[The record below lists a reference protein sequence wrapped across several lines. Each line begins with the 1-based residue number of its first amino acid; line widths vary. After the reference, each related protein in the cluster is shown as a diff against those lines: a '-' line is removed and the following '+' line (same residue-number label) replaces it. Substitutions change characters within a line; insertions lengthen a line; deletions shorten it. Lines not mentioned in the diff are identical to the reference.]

1 MKKLFLFSLLF
12 AAAFANK
19 SYAQSTEVYKRK
31 GYTLTV
37 ENQDPAFSKPV
48 IQKLVE
54 TFFEVYPKL
63 SNTYNSK
70 ATKNV
75 KFVIDT
81 AYGGVAATA
90 NARVVFS
97 SKYMTK
103 HPNDID
109 VVTHEVMHIVQDY
122 GDSKG
127 PGWLTE
133 GIADYARFKFGV
145 YNAGANWKLPAY
157 KSTQSYENAYRV
169 TARFLV
175 WVETNVTTGLVKNF
189 DAQLRTH
196 TFTDDSWKNAT
207 GKTLDELWAAYSAN
221 PDLNMI

>member
-1 MKKLFLFSLLF
+1 MKKLLLF
-12 AAAFANK
+12 GLLFVAAFVNK
-19 SYAQSTEVYKRK
+19 SNAQSTEVYNRK
-31 GYTLTV
+31 GYVLTV
-37 ENQDPAFSKPV
+37 ENQDPAFDKAV
-48 IQKLVE
+48 INKLVE

-63 SNTYNSK
+63 SKTYNKK

-81 AYGGVAATA
+81 AYDGVAATA
-90 NARVVFS
+90 NARVVFA

-103 HPNDID
+103 HPKDID

-122 GDSKG
+122 GDSNG

-145 YNAGANWKLPAY
+145 DNAGANWTLPAY
-157 KSTQSYENAYRV
+157 KSAQSYTNAYRV

-175 WVETNVTTGLVKNF
+175 WVENNVKAGLVKDF
-189 DAQLRTH
+189 DAQLRAH
-196 TFTDDSWKNAT
+196 TFTDASWKNAT

-221 PDLNMI
+221 PNINMA